1 MNFILQQGKEI
12 VFKVSDLF
20 ISNRSFMILIKVIMK
35 HLRVFFIKNRL
46 SKFGRLA
53 LHFILVNV
61 DRVYDI
67 VPIKRLGKK
76 LNYLRTHKR
85 CYMATKD

>member
-1 MNFILQQGKEI
+1 
-12 VFKVSDLF
+12 
-20 ISNRSFMILIKVIMK
+20 MK

-67 VPIKRLGKK
+67 VPIKRTEL
-76 LNYLRTHKR
+76 L
-85 CYMATKD
+85 KDRQEMLYGH

>member
-1 MNFILQQGKEI
+1 
-12 VFKVSDLF
+12 
-20 ISNRSFMILIKVIMK
+20 MILIEAVMK

-67 VPIKRLGKK
+67 VPIKRLGK
-76 LNYLRTHKR
+76 N
-85 CYMATKD
+85 